1 MVEFAKSV
9 QAARCVRRWIA
20 ALALSCTVA
29 LPAHAELLVQSASF
43 TLGGT
48 VAPVLL
54 DIFESPVFSG
64 SHSITSALSYS
75 QFDPRLGTL
84 TSVRWRLMVGEASFD
99 LTNRFELEGRPSVT
113 DVSLT
118 AGAKMAAH
126 IGGPTLRGATQAFA
140 LSAVDDEAC
149 SERNGA
155 GLFNLF
161 GCTVHTTGID
171 RLEDRNFGANP
182 LAFLGSGDFTEE
194 LDIFLY
200 WEDHLSGA
208 YSAPSLPP
216 LTTPASVVSGWY
228 ALQGTLNLVYT
239 YTPFSVPEPAS
250 WMLVAGALAL
260 LALRRRPMR

>member
-1 MVEFAKSV
+1 MTDLAKS
-9 QAARCVRRWIA
+9 ANPAKFVRSWMA
-20 ALALSCTVA
+20 ALALSCA
-29 LPAHAELLVQSASF
+29 GWLPAHAELLVQSASF
-43 TLGGT
+43 NIGGT
-48 VAPVLL
+48 VGPVLL

-64 SHSITSALSYS
+64 SHSANAALSYS

-126 IGGPTLRGATQAFA
+126 IGGSTLRGASQAFM
-140 LSAVDDEAC
+140 LSGRDDEAC
-149 SERNGA
+149 SERDSA

-182 LAFLGSGDFTEE
+182 LAFLGSGD
-194 LDIFLY
+194 
-200 WEDHLSGA
+200 
-208 YSAPSLPP
+208 
-216 LTTPASVVSGWY
+216 
-228 ALQGTLNLVYT
+228 
-239 YTPFSVPEPAS
+239 
-250 WMLVAGALAL
+250 
-260 LALRRRPMR
+260 